1 MCGNARTMPKL
12 RGDKYYVSLTAL
24 VLLTVRITPTLALEI
39 MSQPGC
45 VISSGGKL
53 LSTNQPE

>member
-24 VLLTVRITPTLALEI
+24 VLLTVRITPTLA
-39 MSQPGC
+39 
-45 VISSGGKL
+45 
-53 LSTNQPE
+53 